1 MGKTVRCLGGTCAGL
16 LLLVLGAAAGGYL
29 VHSWYTTGQTVDR
42 IARWIPGAQA
52 VGDVVSRTL
61 GVGEAGVDLLFS
73 REEEFPSDAPLP
85 AKVSSKRFHISRRA
99 GRPATAYL
107 ESPLGSGEMASYYE
121 RALAEKGWKAVQPG
135 LKADG
140 ETLYVA
146 SKEGRLLSVW
156 IGTRKEAGSFVML
169 SVGRAAGSSE

>member
-99 GRPATAYL
+99 GK
-107 ESPLGSGEMASYYE
+107 
-121 RALAEKGWKAVQPG
+121 KGWKAVQPG